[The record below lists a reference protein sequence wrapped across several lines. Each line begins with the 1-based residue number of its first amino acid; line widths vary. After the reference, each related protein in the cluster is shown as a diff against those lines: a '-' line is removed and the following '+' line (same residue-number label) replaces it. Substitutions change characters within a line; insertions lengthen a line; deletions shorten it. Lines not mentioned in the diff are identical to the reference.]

1 MTQLPH
7 SVATNEPIAAR
18 RKAALSAVDN
28 QTDVMQQFAEKYR
41 FINNKGKEACVDTAL
56 QYLNETFF
64 RDCGR
69 QVTGF
74 HQMQVITVAL
84 ETDLNPFNNELYG
97 IWTPFG
103 DLKVLATVDGWNRL
117 ATSLDLTLRDFTYSD
132 TMEKVQ
138 INGYEYSVPTWIE
151 CKVVSEEKGASHA
164 REFFWEVYNNS
175 ANQTISWSRPARQLA
190 NVAFVQAL
198 RKMLRITALSDSDT
212 IADIDRHYEAESMK
226 KSQRKPEAT
235 TSSSEAKPYKAK
247 QQPKELNIDIDS
259 IPVIDI
265 ENEPGHGAQEVSK
278 SDTNDSADD
287 TTLAANEAEPEK
299 APTTETSAPKMTEQ
313 PTSSPASKEM
323 AVAVDKHE
331 AEHIDETTVP
341 RAVLMMI
348 KPIMAK
354 VKNGVKPMEDLID
367 MRNVISDELALRWFD
382 QEVEKLK

>member
-7 SVATNEPIAAR
+7 SVATNEPIAPR
-18 RKAALSAVDN
+18 RKAALSSIDI

-41 FINNKGKEACVDTAL
+41 FNNKGKEACVDTAL

-64 RDCGR
+64 RDCSR
-69 QVTGF
+69 QVTSF

-117 ATSLDLTLRDFTYSD
+117 ATSLDLTLRDFTYSE

-138 INGYEYSVPTWIE
+138 INGHEYSVPTWIE
-151 CKVVSEEKGASHA
+151 CKVVSEDKGASHA

-226 KSQRKPEAT
+226 KSQLKPEAKAA
-235 TSSSEAKPYKAK
+235 TSSSDARAYKAK

-265 ENEPGHGAQEVSK
+265 ENEPGHGVQEVSQP
-278 SDTNDSADD
+278 DTSSSAGD
-287 TTLAANEAEPEK
+287 TTLAANEAEPEE
-299 APTTETSAPKMTEQ
+299 APATETSAPETTEQ
-313 PTSSPASKEM
+313 PISSSKEA
-323 AVAVDKHE
+323 AVAIEKHE
-331 AEHIDETTVP
+331 AEHVDETTVP

-354 VKNGVKPMEDLID
+354 VKNGVKPMEDLMA